1 MTQVRERPA
10 VQPGPGMTAVR
21 LHLFDE
27 PGEELARAL
36 KPPWPRWMR
45 RLYELEES
53 SNEAIDT
60 GHAEVTA
67 SAATSAVSE
76 ALRHRLDLVAF
87 VAAVLEGLGWEIEL
101 RGNDLVATARMT
113 PYEARRVLED
123 EGVAGPMCAVCDM
136 DEAGWPRMWYG
147 GDA

>member
-1 MTQVRERPA
+1 MTQVDARPA
-10 VQPGPGMTAVR
+10 VQPAPGMTAVR

-53 SNEAIDT
+53 SNAAID
-60 GHAEVTA
+60 AEQEEITA
-67 SAATSAVSE
+67 SAATSAVSN
-76 ALRHRLDLVAF
+76 ALHHRLGIVSF
-87 VAAVLEGLGWEIEL
+87 VAGVLEGLGWEIEL
-101 RGNDLVATARMT
+101 RGNDLVASARLT
-113 PYEARRVLED
+113 PYEARRILED
-123 EGVAGPMCAVCDM
+123 EGVAGPMCAVSELD
-136 DEAGWPRMWYG
+136 DSGWPRMWYG